1 MEMRNAIMQER
12 VKATV
17 YALTRTVKFACAMAE
32 ADEPNGK
39 SAVLDALIGE
49 LEEMAGRKK
58 PCVSDG
64 TCRNCEA
71 PAENHSDPVTFGF
84 GTAIEMLKNGASVAR
99 KGWNGKNQFV
109 ELATCISYK
118 GNAGENDIPKRIYLT
133 CNPRGVGH
141 FWVKANPDY
150 VKQLDLLPE
159 DIRRAHCYGDWDVL
173 SGIFIVNAH
182 HNNIVNKALAFV
194 GTSGVQLG
202 WLASQAD
209 MLAEDWYV
217 VK

>member
-17 YALTRTVKFACAMAE
+17 YALMRTVKFACAMAE
-32 ADEPNGK
+32 VDEPNGK

-71 PAENHSDPVTFGF
+71 PAENHLDPVTFGF
-84 GTAIEMLKNGASVAR
+84 GTAIEMLKNGEHVAR

-118 GNAGENDIPKRIYLT
+118 DNTGE
-133 CNPRGVGH
+133 
-141 FWVKANPDY
+141 
-150 VKQLDLLPE
+150 
-159 DIRRAHCYGDWDVL
+159 
-173 SGIFIVNAH
+173 IVNCH
-182 HNNIVNKALAFV
+182 HNNIGNKALAFV